1 MSGLENSGR
10 IKVKKRKQSAMQQ
23 AKESLGQ
30 RMIRKSGHR
39 SSEKVM
45 RKQ

>member
-1 MSGLENSGR
+1 
-10 IKVKKRKQSAMQQ
+10 MQQ

-45 RKQ
+45 RNNESKRDCVST